1 MPMLLEDLADET
13 SASIGRAADRLDE
26 EVRVLDDLL
35 HTQLELEELK
45 RKSVEPARQ
54 ATDYAISQLPQAE
67 ALWSSVI
74 VALREVS
81 ENEAKRLL
89 RSFLTV
95 CESGQRLC
103 KVPRKIWDFVDNQ
116 GSAAEQLDE
125 LDRTRRRFEDLASA
139 ARLALKHRE
148 NGWQPADADR
158 LALGLQLAREGKTIT
173 SDQTRAR
180 FSRTNWIKGL
190 QVVGYCDNR
199 RDHTHE
205 CNVGQ
210 DADRPYHQPG
220 VGSEQLARPGET
232 GHQQPT
238 R

>member
-13 SASIGRAADRLDE
+13 SSSIRRVADRLDE

-125 LDRTRRRFEDLASA
+125 LDRTRQRFEDLASA

-158 LALGLQLAREGKTIT
+158 LALGLQLARESKTIT
-173 SDQTRAR
+173 SDQARAR
-180 FSRTNWIKGL
+180 F
-190 QVVGYCDNR
+190 R
-199 RDHTHE
+199 R
-205 CNVGQ
+205 
-210 DADRPYHQPG
+210 AIF
-220 VGSEQLARPGET
+220 
-232 GHQQPT
+232 
-238 R
+238 